1 MKQVVIKRFLKQED
15 STLNRQFEDLAG
27 SYGFELLDEL
37 VAVDV
42 ISGKEAARPR
52 GQMGLAYA
60 RRAEEHLVGTNFAPL
75 LPDGTRKHLPYL
87 PLRTRLVS
95 I

>member
-1 MKQVVIKRFLKQED
+1 MGL
-15 STLNRQFEDLAG
+15 
-27 SYGFELLDEL
+27 FELLGEL

-42 ISGKEAARPR
+42 ISGKEASRPR

-75 LPDGTRKHLPYL
+75 AT
-87 PLRTRLVS
+87 PLWA
-95 I
+95 